1 MTLEIQ
7 IGATLESIATTLS
20 SIGESCLLG
29 NARLDASFKNS
40 GCQFLIRTLEHPEDI
55 VAEGGSMSWKV
66 GLRGAFHC
74 RGSNLSESWVDI
86 KLFLQELS
94 LKIESGFVLSFR
106 YESIYAVRN
115 FDGLSFER
123 SMIN

>member
-1 MTLEIQ
+1 M
-7 IGATLESIATTLS
+7 
-20 SIGESCLLG
+20 
-29 NARLDASFKNS
+29 
-40 GCQFLIRTLEHPEDI
+40 
-55 VAEGGSMSWKV
+55 AEGCSMSWKV

-86 KLFLQELS
+86 KLFLQKLS
-94 LKIESGFVLSFR
+94 LKIESGFVLSFQ
-106 YESIYAVRN
+106 YKSIYAVRN